1 MNKFSLIWKTPSLR
15 NKIFIVLALL
25 IVTRVLA
32 HIPIPGVDIG
42 ALSNALAANQF
53 LSLLNLFAGG
63 GLTYFSIAMLGIG
76 PYITASIII
85 QLLTIIVPSLKELQK
100 EGGEAGRM
108 KLNQYTRY
116 ITIPLAVLQGFGTI
130 RLLMA
135 QGQGQV
141 LTNFTS
147 FQWFLTLLS
156 VTAGTMLIVWIG
168 EIISEYGMGNGSSLI
183 IFAGIVARIPTS
195 AISLY
200 NLYIGNG
207 ISAQDVSVFIGF
219 LAVVLLVIAG
229 VVLITE
235 AQRNIPITYAKH
247 MRGDKMYGGVSTHLP
262 LRLNQAGVIPII
274 FAISLMIF
282 PALLAQFFVNARAE
296 FLRNLATHVISIF
309 NPNSPGWAYGVIYFA
324 FVVIFTYFYTAIV
337 FNPEEVAENVQKNG
351 GFIPGTRPGRQT
363 ADYLYKVL
371 NRVTLPGALF
381 LGAIAILPF
390 ILQYYTGIQA
400 LSFGGTSLLIVVAV
414 VIDTLKQIDAQ
425 LTMYDYDTLS

>member
-130 RLLMA
+130 RLLMS

-141 LTNFTS
+141 LTNFTP

-207 ISAQDVSVFIGF
+207 ISAQDVSVFLDGF
-219 LAVVLLVIAG
+219 
-229 VVLITE
+229 
-235 AQRNIPITYAKH
+235 
-247 MRGDKMYGGVSTHLP
+247 
-262 LRLNQAGVIPII
+262 
-274 FAISLMIF
+274 
-282 PALLAQFFVNARAE
+282 QF
-296 FLRNLATHVISIF
+296 
-309 NPNSPGWAYGVIYFA
+309 
-324 FVVIFTYFYTAIV
+324 
-337 FNPEEVAENVQKNG
+337 
-351 GFIPGTRPGRQT
+351 
-363 ADYLYKVL
+363 D
-371 NRVTLPGALF
+371 
-381 LGAIAILPF
+381 
-390 ILQYYTGIQA
+390 
-400 LSFGGTSLLIVVAV
+400 
-414 VIDTLKQIDAQ
+414 
-425 LTMYDYDTLS
+425 